1 MRKWEDIV
9 RDKLE
14 EPEGELPE
22 SVFAE
27 FRARLDAAAPAPKRF
42 RPAWALVPALAAAL
56 AAVLL
61 IHKPT
66 VSERDS
72 LVAQQEP
79 ALVAEA
85 AVTADSEEPVQAEA
99 PADIAEEM
107 PTAVLPVA
115 TANQAQT
122 APIVAQAKSVAPR
135 AAMQESALPQQAAVT
150 ESSTEAKTAEA
161 EEMPEKPDS
170 AVPEAEAATPA
181 ETASSS
187 GKAEAPEK
195 AAAAP
200 QAVETV
206 STGHPAASPFVPA
219 NRNAR
224 IVRKILFPTAGVLTG
239 GGLLATA
246 VPLLFGMREAMEVS
260 PSGDLTTQQEPQKD
274 EPTGNVHYFF
284 PRRFGL
290 SARFPISEKLS
301 VTTGLDYSRYKSSIA
316 YSLSGEKM
324 QTAHYLGIPLRLDWT
339 FASTKRLDF
348 YLGGG
353 LEGDWCIKATFDGE
367 QVQKDGFSASLMGA
381 GGIQFKLTKN
391 LGLYMEPEFNWTFM
405 PENPVLNTYR
415 SAHPVMFSVTSGL
428 RITFGK

>member
-42 RPAWALVPALAAAL
+42 RPAWAIVPALAAAL

-99 PADIAEEM
+99 SADIAEEM
-107 PTAVLPVA
+107 PTAVPPVA
-115 TANQAQT
+115 
-122 APIVAQAKSVAPR
+122 
-135 AAMQESALPQQAAVT
+135 T
-150 ESSTEAKTAEA
+150 ESSTKAETAEA
-161 EEMPEKPDS
+161 EKQPEKPDS
-170 AVPEAEAATPA
+170 AVPEAEAATLA

-260 PSGDLTTQQEPQKD
+260 PSGDLTTQQVPQKD

-367 QVQKDGFSASLMGA
+367 QVQKDGFSASLLGA

-405 PENPVLNTYR
+405 PEKPVLNTYR

>member
-85 AVTADSEEPVQAEA
+85 AVIADSDGPAQAA
-99 PADIAEEM
+99 ASADIAEEM
-107 PTAVLPVA
+107 PTAVP
-115 TANQAQT
+115 
-122 APIVAQAKSVAPR
+122 P
-135 AAMQESALPQQAAVT
+135 AAT
-150 ESSTEAKTAEA
+150 ESSTKAETAEA
-161 EEMPEKPDS
+161 EKQPEKPDS

-260 PSGDLTTQQEPQKD
+260 PSGDLTTQQVPQKD

-367 QVQKDGFSASLMGA
+367 QVQKDGFSASLLGA

-405 PENPVLNTYR
+405 PEKPVLNTYR

>member
-27 FRARLDAAAPAPKRF
+27 FRARLDAAAPAPKRVSPLWLLA
-42 RPAWALVPALAAAL
+42 PAMAAAL
-56 AAVLL
+56 TAVLIL
-61 IHKPT
+61 QKPAM
-66 VSERDS
+66 SERDS

-85 AVTADSEEPVQAEA
+85 AVIADSDGPAQAEA
-99 PADIAEEM
+99 PADIAEGM
-107 PTAVLPVA
+107 PTAVPPVA
-115 TANQAQT
+115 TANQAHA
-122 APIVAQAKSVAPR
+122 APIIAQAKSVAPR
-135 AAMQESALPQQAAVT
+135 AAMQESALPQQAAAT
-150 ESSTEAKTAEA
+150 ESSTKAETAEA
-161 EEMPEKPDS
+161 EKQPEKPDS
-170 AVPEAEAATPA
+170 AVPEAEAATPT
-181 ETASSS
+181 ETAPSS

-224 IVRKILFPTAGVLTG
+224 IIRKILFPTAGVLTG

-284 PRRFGL
+284 PCRLGL
-290 SARFPISEKLS
+290 SARFPVGERLS
-301 VTTGLDYSRYKSSIA
+301 VTTGLDYSRYNSAID
-316 YSLSGEKM
+316 YTLSADKI
-324 QTAHYLGIPLRLDWT
+324 QTAHYLGIPVRLDWT

-367 QVQKDGFSASLMGA
+367 QVQKDGFSASLLGA

-391 LGLYMEPEFNWTFM
+391 MGLYMEPEFNWTFM

>member
-85 AVTADSEEPVQAEA
+85 AVIADSDGPAQAA
-99 PADIAEEM
+99 ASADIAEGM
-107 PTAVLPVA
+107 PTAVPPVA
-115 TANQAQT
+115 TAK
-122 APIVAQAKSVAPR
+122 PVAPR
-135 AAMQESALPQQAAVT
+135 AAMQESALPQQAVAT
-150 ESSTEAKTAEA
+150 ESSAKAETAEA
-161 EEMPEKPDS
+161 EKQPEKPDS

-260 PSGDLTTQQEPQKD
+260 PSGDLTTQQVPQKD
-274 EPTGNVHYFF
+274 EPTGNIHYFF

-367 QVQKDGFSASLMGA
+367 QVQKDGFSASLLGA

-405 PENPVLNTYR
+405 PEKPVLNTYR

>member
-85 AVTADSEEPVQAEA
+85 AVIADSDGPAQAA
-99 PADIAEEM
+99 ASADIAEGM
-107 PTAVLPVA
+107 PTAVPPVA
-115 TANQAQT
+115 TANQTPAS
-122 APIVAQAKSVAPR
+122 PLVAQATPVAPKATR
-135 AAMQESALPQQAAVT
+135 QALAEPQQAA
-150 ESSTEAKTAEA
+150 TAEIAA
-161 EEMPEKPDS
+161 EEETAD
-170 AVPEAEAATPA
+170 AEDAAPEAEAPA
-181 ETASSS
+181 ETAPSS
-187 GKAEAPEK
+187 GKAATSEKVATPQATETAAPE
-195 AAAAP
+195 
-200 QAVETV
+200 
-206 STGHPAASPFVPA
+206 HPAASPVVPERA
-219 NRNAR
+219 KARRSVGR
-224 IVRKILFPTAGVLTG
+224 IVIPTASALAG

-246 VPLLFGMREAMEVS
+246 ALSLFRMGDVMEV
-260 PSGDLTTQQEPQKD
+260 PPGPVIGDIGKQQEPQKD
-274 EPTGNVHYFF
+274 EPTGNVHHSF
-284 PRRFGL
+284 PLRLGL
-290 SARFPISEKLS
+290 SARFPVGERLS
-301 VTTGLDYSRYKSSIA
+301 VTTGLDYSGYKSAID
-316 YSLSGEKM
+316 YTLSADKTY
-324 QTAHYLGIPLRLDWT
+324 TAHYLGIPVRLDWT

-353 LEGDWCIKATFDGE
+353 LEVDWCLGITPAGDP
-367 QVQKDGFSASLMGA
+367 VASDGFCASLLGA
-381 GGIQFKLTKN
+381 GGIQLNISKR
-391 LGLYMEPEFNWTFM
+391 LGLYVEPQLSWAFT
-405 PENPVLNTYR
+405 PDYLDLKTYR
-415 SAHPVMFSVTSGL
+415 NVHPLMFSVTSGL
-428 RITFGK
+428 RFTIGN

>member
-85 AVTADSEEPVQAEA
+85 AVIADSDGPAQAA
-99 PADIAEEM
+99 ASADIAEGM
-107 PTAVLPVA
+107 PTAVPPVA
-115 TANQAQT
+115 TANQAHA
-122 APIVAQAKSVAPR
+122 APIIAQAKSVAPR
-135 AAMQESALPQQAAVT
+135 AAMQESALPQQAAAT
-150 ESSTEAKTAEA
+150 ESSTKAETAEA
-161 EEMPEKPDS
+161 EKQPEKPDS

-284 PRRFGL
+284 PLRLGL
-290 SARFPISEKLS
+290 SARFPVGERLS
-301 VTTGLDYSRYKSSIA
+301 VTTGLDYSRYNSAID
-316 YSLSGEKM
+316 YTLSADKI
-324 QTAHYLGIPLRLDWT
+324 QTAHYLGIPVRLDWT

-353 LEGDWCIKATFDGE
+353 LEGDWCLGATLEGE
-367 QVQKDGFSASLMGA
+367 PVASDGFCASLLGA
-381 GGIQFKLTKN
+381 GGIQLNISKH
-391 LGLYMEPEFNWTFM
+391 LGLYVEPQLSWAFT
-405 PENPVLNTYR
+405 PDYLDLKTYR
-415 SAHPVMFSVTSGL
+415 NVHPLMFSVTSGL
-428 RITFGK
+428 RFTIGN

>member
-42 RPAWALVPALAAAL
+42 RPAWAIVPALAAAL

-99 PADIAEEM
+99 PADIAEGM
-107 PTAVLPVA
+107 PTAVPPVA
-115 TANQAQT
+115 TANHAQT
-122 APIVAQAKSVAPR
+122 APIVAQAN
-135 AAMQESALPQQAAVT
+135 
-150 ESSTEAKTAEA
+150 
-161 EEMPEKPDS
+161 
-170 AVPEAEAATPA
+170 PEAEAATPA

-284 PRRFGL
+284 PLRLGL
-290 SARFPISEKLS
+290 SARFPVGERLS
-301 VTTGLDYSRYKSSIA
+301 VTTGLDYSRYNSAID
-316 YSLSGEKM
+316 YTLSADKI

-367 QVQKDGFSASLMGA
+367 QVQKDGFSASLLGA

>member
-42 RPAWALVPALAAAL
+42 RPAWAIVPALAAAL

-85 AVTADSEEPVQAEA
+85 AVIADSEEPVQAEA
-99 PADIAEEM
+99 PADIAEGM
-107 PTAVLPVA
+107 PTAVP
-115 TANQAQT
+115 
-122 APIVAQAKSVAPR
+122 P
-135 AAMQESALPQQAAVT
+135 AAT
-150 ESSTEAKTAEA
+150 ESSTKAETAEA
-161 EEMPEKPDS
+161 EKQPEKPDS

-260 PSGDLTTQQEPQKD
+260 PSGDLTTQQKPQKD

-367 QVQKDGFSASLMGA
+367 QVQKDGFSASLLGA

-405 PENPVLNTYR
+405 PEKPVLNTYR